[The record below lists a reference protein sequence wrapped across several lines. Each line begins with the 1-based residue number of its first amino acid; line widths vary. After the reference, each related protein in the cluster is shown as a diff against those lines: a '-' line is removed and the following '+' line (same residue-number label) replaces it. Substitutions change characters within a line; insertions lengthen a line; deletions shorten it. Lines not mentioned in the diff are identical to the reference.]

1 MIQLV
6 RKILII
12 LILILIANQLVKKI
26 LLPYAWADNVLT
38 QKIKGYEENW
48 EEYNALFVGASLTYR
63 QIDPN
68 IVDSIA
74 HLHGIEVHSYNMA
87 VDAQNFIKI
96 LDNWQYVQA
105 NKSENLEYVFIE
117 LSSSMEMYLPS
128 LHTLKNFY
136 WIQKNHVLQAA
147 KIIKDYPVAAT
158 NKALFGYAYG
168 VSWAENL
175 LNFGIAPD
183 VLAYY
188 FVKKKNEKYFN
199 GKLQNGFYP
208 YTEKPKNP
216 LMGTATEERVIFE
229 EREILL
235 SNPDTIMN
243 AIREKSQEQ
252 YDKGGGKKLVASQLK
267 ICLDLIE
274 TNRQKGIETI
284 FILPPRARGNYNILL
299 PIYHQ
304 LPLSNKIDLGN
315 PAEFPEFYTVENSFN
330 FFHFNEA
337 GAQLYSHVLGEKIV
351 ELLK

>member
-1 MIQLV
+1 MVQLI
-6 RKILII
+6 RKILFIF
-12 LILILIANQLVKKI
+12 ILILIANQVVKKM

-38 QKIKGYEENW
+38 QKIKGFEENVA
-48 EEYNALFVGASLTYR
+48 EYNALFVGASLTYR

-68 IVDSIA
+68 IIDSIA
-74 HLHGIEVHSYNMA
+74 HSHGIEVHSYNLA

-96 LDNWQYVQA
+96 LDNWQQVQA
-105 NKSENLEYVFIE
+105 NKSGNLEYVFIE

-136 WIQKNHVLQAA
+136 WINKNHVLQAA
-147 KIIKDYPVAAT
+147 KIIKDYPVSAT

-183 VLAYY
+183 VLSYY

-208 YTEKPKNP
+208 YTENPKNP
-216 LMGTATEERVIFE
+216 LMGTEAEERVIFE
-229 EREILL
+229 ERDILL
-235 SNPDTIMN
+235 ENPDTIMN
-243 AIREKSQEQ
+243 AIKSKSLEQ
-252 YDKGGGKKLVASQLK
+252 YEKGRGKKLVASQLK
-267 ICLDLIE
+267 ICIDLIE
-274 TNRQKGIETI
+274 TNRKKGIETI

-299 PIYHQ
+299 PIYAE
-304 LPLSNKIDLGN
+304 LPEKNKIDLGN
-315 PAEFPEFYTVENSFN
+315 PALYPEFYTVENSFN

-337 GAQLYSHVLGEKIV
+337 GAKLYSHVLGEKISA
-351 ELLK
+351 LLK